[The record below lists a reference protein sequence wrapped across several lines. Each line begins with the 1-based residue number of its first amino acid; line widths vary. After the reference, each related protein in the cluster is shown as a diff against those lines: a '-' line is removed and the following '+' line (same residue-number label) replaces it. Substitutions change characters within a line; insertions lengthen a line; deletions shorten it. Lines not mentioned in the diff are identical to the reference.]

1 MEAARDPASC
11 TGAAARAMIR
21 AGQWRGPTAGLANGY
36 VQANLAVLPREEAY
50 DFLRF
55 CQFNQRPCPV
65 LDVTDVGSP
74 CATHAAPGSD
84 LRVDLPRYRVY
95 QHGELT
101 AEVTDL
107 KAYWRDDLV
116 AFVLGCSF
124 TFEEA
129 LTRAG
134 IELRHQTLGR
144 NVSMYRTN
152 RQCTSAGRFAGPL
165 VVSMRPVP
173 AHLIARAVQVTGRYP
188 LAHGAPVHI
197 GDPEQLGIR
206 DLAAPDYGDPVPL
219 KPGEVPLFW
228 ACGVT
233 PQAVAV
239 ESKVPLMLTHAPGH
253 MLVTDL
259 RDEDIASS

>member
-1 MEAARDPASC
+1 MAAAWDPASC

-21 AGQWRGPTAGLANGY
+21 AGKWRGPTAGLANGY

-55 CQFNQRPCPV
+55 CQFNPLPCPI
-65 LDVTDVGSP
+65 LDVTDTGSP
-74 CATHAAPGSD
+74 EATRAAPGSD
-84 LRVDLPRYRVY
+84 LRVDLPRYRIY
-95 QHGELT
+95 QRGELT

-107 KAYWRDDLV
+107 TAYWRDDLV

-152 RQCTSAGRFAGPL
+152 RQCASAGPFAGPL

-173 AHLIARAVQVTGRYP
+173 AHLVARAVQVTGRYP
-188 LAHGAPVHI
+188 RAHGAPVHI

-219 KPGEVPLFW
+219 EPGEVPLFW

-239 ESKVPLMLTHAPGH
+239 ESKVALMLTHAPGH
-253 MLVTDL
+253 MFVTDL
-259 RDEDIASS
+259 RDEDIASG